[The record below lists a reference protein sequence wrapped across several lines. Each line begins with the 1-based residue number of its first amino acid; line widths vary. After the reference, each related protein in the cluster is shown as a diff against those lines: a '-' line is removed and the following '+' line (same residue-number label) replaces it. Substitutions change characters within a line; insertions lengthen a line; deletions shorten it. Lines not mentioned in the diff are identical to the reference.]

1 MNKVV
6 TAIVPA
12 YNEENRIKNT
22 VLALKDI
29 EYIQH
34 IYVINDGSTDKT
46 YDMAGSVGDINV
58 VNQYPNRGKGEA
70 LSKGLQLAL
79 KDSDIIVFV
88 DADLE
93 ESARDVEKLIIPI
106 LEDRADVT
114 IAKFPPARR
123 KGGFGFVKKLAKEG
137 VYINTGKKM
146 DTVLSGQRA
155 FKSEVLEQINGKY
168 KGYGVELGMIIDI
181 LNRGY
186 SVMEVDVNMY
196 HNETGRDLSGFIH
209 RGKQFWQ
216 ILTVL
221 ISKTISTKLK
231 GRLKGR

>member
-6 TAIVPA
+6 TAIIPA
-12 YNEENRIKNT
+12 YNEEGRIRNT
-22 VLALKDI
+22 VLALKGI

-34 IYVINDGSTDKT
+34 IYVIDDGSTDGT
-46 YDMAGSVGDINV
+46 YDVANSIDGIDVI
-58 VNQYPNRGKGEA
+58 NQYPNRGKGEA
-70 LSKGLQLAL
+70 LYKGLQLAL
-79 KDSDIIVFV
+79 KDSDIIVFA

-93 ESARDVEKLIIPI
+93 ESAEDIEKLITPI
-106 LEDRADVT
+106 LENKADVT
-114 IAKFPPARR
+114 IAKFPPAKR

-137 VYINTGKKM
+137 VYINTGKRM

-155 FKSEVLEQINGKY
+155 FKSEVLRQINSRY

-196 HNETGRDLSGFIH
+196 HNETGRNLSGFIH
-209 RGKQFWQ
+209 RGKQFWHV
-216 ILTVL
+216 LTVL

-231 GRLKGR
+231 GR

>member
-12 YNEENRIKNT
+12 YNEEGRIRNT
-22 VLALKDI
+22 VLALKGI

-46 YDMAGSVGDINV
+46 YDMADSVDGIDV

-70 LSKGLQLAL
+70 LYRGLQLAL
-79 KDSDIIVFV
+79 KDSDIIVFA

-114 IAKFPPARR
+114 IAKFPPAKR
-123 KGGFGFVKKLAKEG
+123 KGGFGFVKKLAGEG
-137 VYINTGKKM
+137 VYINTGKRM
-146 DTVLSGQRA
+146 NTVLSGQRA
-155 FKSEVLEQINGKY
+155 FKSEVLRRINVRY
-168 KGYGVELGMIIDI
+168 KGYGVELGMLIDI

-231 GRLKGR
+231 GR

>member
-12 YNEENRIKNT
+12 YNEEGRIRNT
-22 VLALKDI
+22 VLALKGI

-46 YDMAGSVGDINV
+46 YDMADSVDGIDV

-70 LSKGLQLAL
+70 LYRGLQLAL
-79 KDSDIIVFV
+79 KDSDIIVFA

-93 ESARDVEKLIIPI
+93 ESARDVEKLIVPI

-114 IAKFPPARR
+114 IAKFPPAKR

-137 VYINTGKKM
+137 VYINTGKRM
-146 DTVLSGQRA
+146 DTALSGQRA
-155 FKSEVLEQINGKY
+155 FKSEVLRQINVRY
-168 KGYGVELGMIIDI
+168 KGYGVELGMLIDI

-231 GRLKGR
+231 GR

>member
-12 YNEENRIKNT
+12 YNEEGRIRNT
-22 VLALKDI
+22 VLALKNI

-34 IYVINDGSTDKT
+34 IYVINDGSTDRT
-46 YDMAGSVGDINV
+46 YDMAGSVDSIDV

-231 GRLKGR
+231 ERLKGR

>member
-12 YNEENRIKNT
+12 YNEEGRIRNT
-22 VLALKDI
+22 VLALKGI

-46 YDMAGSVGDINV
+46 YDMADSVDGIDV

-70 LSKGLQLAL
+70 LYRGLQLAL
-79 KDSDIIVFV
+79 KDSDIIVFA

-93 ESARDVEKLIIPI
+93 DSARDVEKLIIPI

-114 IAKFPPARR
+114 IAKFPPAKR
-123 KGGFGFVKKLAKEG
+123 KGGFGFVKKLAGEG
-137 VYINTGKKM
+137 VYINTGKRM
-146 DTVLSGQRA
+146 DTALSGQRA
-155 FKSEVLEQINGKY
+155 FKSEVLRQINVRY
-168 KGYGVELGMIIDI
+168 KGYGVELGMLIDI

-231 GRLKGR
+231 GR

>member
-22 VLALKDI
+22 VLALKGI

-46 YDMAGSVGDINV
+46 YDMADSVDGIDV

-70 LSKGLQLAL
+70 LYRGLQLAL
-79 KDSDIIVFV
+79 KDSDIIVFA

-93 ESARDVEKLIIPI
+93 ESARDVEKLIVPI

-114 IAKFPPARR
+114 IAKFPPAKR
-123 KGGFGFVKKLAKEG
+123 KGGFGFVKKLAGEG
-137 VYINTGKKM
+137 VYINTGKRM

-155 FKSEVLEQINGKY
+155 FKSEVLRQINVRY
-168 KGYGVELGMIIDI
+168 KGYGVELGMLIDI

-231 GRLKGR
+231 GR

>member
-12 YNEENRIKNT
+12 YNEEGRIRNT
-22 VLALKDI
+22 VLALKGI

-46 YDMAGSVGDINV
+46 YDMADSVDGIDV

-70 LSKGLQLAL
+70 LYRGLQLAL
-79 KDSDIIVFV
+79 KDSDIIVFA

-93 ESARDVEKLIIPI
+93 DSARDVEKLIVPI

-114 IAKFPPARR
+114 IAKFPPAKR
-123 KGGFGFVKKLAKEG
+123 KGGFGFVKKLAGEG
-137 VYINTGKKM
+137 VYINTGKRM

-155 FKSEVLEQINGKY
+155 FKSGVLRQINVRY
-168 KGYGVELGMIIDI
+168 KGYGVELGMLIDI

-231 GRLKGR
+231 GR

>member
-12 YNEENRIKNT
+12 YNEEGRIKNT
-22 VLALKDI
+22 VLALKSI
-29 EYIQH
+29 EHIQH
-34 IYVINDGSTDKT
+34 IYVINDGSTDRT
-46 YDMAGSVGDINV
+46 YDMAGSVDGIDVI
-58 VNQYPNRGKGEA
+58 NQYPNRGKGEA

-93 ESARDVEKLIIPI
+93 ESAKDVEKLIIPI

-137 VYINTGKKM
+137 VYINTGKRM

>member
-1 MNKVV
+1 M
-6 TAIVPA
+6 
-12 YNEENRIKNT
+12 
-22 VLALKDI
+22 ALKSI

-46 YDMAGSVGDINV
+46 YDMADSVDGIDV

-70 LSKGLQLAL
+70 LYRGLQLAL
-79 KDSDIIVFV
+79 KDSDIIVFA

-93 ESARDVEKLIIPI
+93 ESARDVEKLIVPI

-114 IAKFPPARR
+114 IAKFPPAKR
-123 KGGFGFVKKLAKEG
+123 KGGFGFVKKLAGEG
-137 VYINTGKKM
+137 VYINTGKRM

-155 FKSEVLEQINGKY
+155 FKSEVLRRINVRY
-168 KGYGVELGMIIDI
+168 KGYGVELGMLIDI

-231 GRLKGR
+231 GR

>member
-12 YNEENRIKNT
+12 YNEEGRIRNT
-22 VLALKDI
+22 VLALKGI

-46 YDMAGSVGDINV
+46 YDMADSVDGIDV

-70 LSKGLQLAL
+70 LYRGLQLAL
-79 KDSDIIVFV
+79 KDSDIIVFA

-114 IAKFPPARR
+114 IAKFPPAKR
-123 KGGFGFVKKLAKEG
+123 KGGFGFVKKLAGEG
-137 VYINTGKKM
+137 VYINTGKRM

-155 FKSEVLEQINGKY
+155 FKSEVLRQINVRY
-168 KGYGVELGMIIDI
+168 KGYGVELGMLIDI

-231 GRLKGR
+231 GR

>member
-12 YNEENRIKNT
+12 YNEEGRIRNT
-22 VLALKDI
+22 VLALKSI
-29 EYIQH
+29 EHIQH

-46 YDMAGSVGDINV
+46 YDMACSVSGIDVIN
-58 VNQYPNRGKGEA
+58 QFPNRGKGEA
-70 LSKGLQLAL
+70 LYKGLQLAL
-79 KDSDIIVFV
+79 KDSDIIVFA

-106 LEDRADVT
+106 LENRADVT
-114 IAKFPPARR
+114 IAKFPPAKR

-137 VYINTGKKM
+137 VYINTGKRT

-155 FKSEVLEQINGKY
+155 FKSEVLRQINGRY

-186 SVMEVDVNMY
+186 GIMEVDVNMY

-216 ILTVL
+216 VLTVL

-231 GRLKGR
+231 RR

>member
-12 YNEENRIKNT
+12 YNEEGRIRNT
-22 VLALKDI
+22 VLALKGI

-46 YDMAGSVGDINV
+46 YDMADSVDGIDV

-70 LSKGLQLAL
+70 LYRGLQLAL
-79 KDSDIIVFV
+79 KDSDIIVFA

-168 KGYGVELGMIIDI
+168 KGYGVELGMLIDI

-231 GRLKGR
+231 GR

>member
-12 YNEENRIKNT
+12 YNEEGRIRNT
-22 VLALKDI
+22 VLALKSI

-34 IYVINDGSTDKT
+34 IYVINDGSTDGT
-46 YDMAGSVGDINV
+46 YDAANSIDGIDVINR
-58 VNQYPNRGKGEA
+58 YPNRGKGEA
-70 LSKGLQLAL
+70 LYKGLQLAL
-79 KDSDIIVFV
+79 KDSDIIVFA

-93 ESARDVEKLIIPI
+93 ESAEDIEKLITPI
-106 LEDRADVT
+106 LENKADVT
-114 IAKFPPARR
+114 IAKFPPAKR

-137 VYINTGKKM
+137 VYINTGKRM

-155 FKSEVLEQINGKY
+155 FKSGVLRQINVRY
-168 KGYGVELGMIIDI
+168 KGYGVELGMLIDI

-196 HNETGRDLSGFIH
+196 HNETGRNLSGFIH

-216 ILTVL
+216 VLTVL

-231 GRLKGR
+231 GR

>member
-6 TAIVPA
+6 TAIIPA
-12 YNEENRIKNT
+12 YNEEGRIRNT
-22 VLALKDI
+22 VLALKGI

-46 YDMAGSVGDINV
+46 YDMADSVDGIDV

-70 LSKGLQLAL
+70 LYRGLQLAL
-79 KDSDIIVFV
+79 KDSDIIVFA

-114 IAKFPPARR
+114 IAKFPPAKR
-123 KGGFGFVKKLAKEG
+123 KGGFGFVKKLAGEG
-137 VYINTGKKM
+137 VYINTGKRM

-155 FKSEVLEQINGKY
+155 FKSEVLRQINVRY
-168 KGYGVELGMIIDI
+168 KGYGVELGMLIDI

-231 GRLKGR
+231 GR

>member
-22 VLALKDI
+22 ILALKSI
-29 EYIQH
+29 KYIQH

-46 YDMAGSVGDINV
+46 YDKAYSISGINII
-58 VNQYPNRGKGEA
+58 NQFPNKGKGEA
-70 LSKGLQLAL
+70 LYRGLQLAL
-79 KDSDIIVFV
+79 KNSDIIVFA

-93 ESARDVEKLIIPI
+93 ESAKDIEKLIIPI
-106 LEDRADVT
+106 LRDEADVT

-137 VYINTGKKM
+137 VFINTGKRI
-146 DTVLSGQRA
+146 DTALSGQRA
-155 FKSEVLEQINGKY
+155 FKSEVLKQINSRY
-168 KGYGVELGMIIDI
+168 RGYGVELGMIIDI

-186 SVMEVDVNMY
+186 DVMEVNVNMY
-196 HNETGRDLSGFIH
+196 HNETGRDLSGFVH

-216 ILTVL
+216 ILMVL
-221 ISKTISTKLK
+221 ISKTVST
-231 GRLKGR
+231 RLKRG

>member
-12 YNEENRIKNT
+12 YNEEGRIRNT
-22 VLALKDI
+22 VLALKGI

-46 YDMAGSVGDINV
+46 YDMADSVDGIDV

-70 LSKGLQLAL
+70 LYRGLQLAL
-79 KDSDIIVFV
+79 KDSDIIVFA

-93 ESARDVEKLIIPI
+93 ESARDVEKLIVPI

-114 IAKFPPARR
+114 IAKFPPAKR
-123 KGGFGFVKKLAKEG
+123 KGGFGFVKKLAGEG
-137 VYINTGKKM
+137 VYINTGKRM

-155 FKSEVLEQINGKY
+155 FKSEVLRQINVRY
-168 KGYGVELGMIIDI
+168 KGYGVELGMLIDI

-231 GRLKGR
+231 GR